1 MMLERYWPEAD
12 AVDACIKN
20 EAETADVSVLLAVH
34 QPSPLAQRNAATGD
48 LSPASEKDLLDAFLT
63 DNVPTGA
70 LLVPITGPS
79 GIGKSHIVRWLD
91 AQLQRSTK
99 REKLH
104 IIRIPKSASLRTV
117 VELILEPL
125 KDDPRYARARDDVTR
140 AVGEVNLQ
148 EAVITFRAHLQNA
161 LAALSARIMD
171 EIRKNP
177 DGNRDKKALIGH
189 AKMLPQLFSDGALE
203 QHFVDNVLSRVVSR
217 ALRGREEGKDDD
229 DALPQFVA
237 TDLVLPE
244 TTALN
249 QASRPV
255 HDYYVR
261 NISNVEIDRLQP
273 VVDLLNDAVD
283 PAIGNVFKLEQN
295 AGGMTFQDIILAV
308 REILLLDGKDLVL
321 LVEDFAALAGIQE
334 VLLKVCIQEGQRD
347 GRKVRA
353 TMRTALALTDG
364 YLSFRDTI
372 LTRAQR
378 EWVIGGRPQ
387 SDNEIKAAVVEMV
400 GAYLDAARWGETELQ
415 RRFRQ
420 REPEQSLT
428 EWLPEWR
435 DENLSETESEAIAA
449 FGFNSNGNALFPF
462 NRSAIEALTTRHL
475 TVGGKLEF
483 RPRWV
488 INYILRNTLLMRQAF
503 QANAFPPHG
512 YEGLSPNANL
522 ANWVRTTHQP
532 EAISRR
538 LAVFLAVWGGDPL
551 DPAAIAH
558 IPPSLFTAFGLPTP
572 TELANVQFIPGP
584 VEQKPTFAST
594 NEDKLV
600 TVKDTTKS
608 PEIREPAPEDA
619 RVSDLRIKLDAWS
632 KGALLEQK
640 EARDIRNALFEML
653 KDAVDLPE
661 LRLRD
666 RELRAAWFN
675 IPNARGNPQ
684 SEPKLNICDD
694 YTDEFGS
701 TRAALIAAFRFVN
714 VNNKKWTYPQADDD
728 YVASAQLIDHLVSQL
743 RPKLIKDAK
752 TETSTLVRTLI
763 TQARIVGLSPPIKIT
778 NFDAILSGLF
788 SKPEAK
794 TVSYFD
800 ESWDKLYEIAI
811 GPVGT
816 GTVASR
822 DVLQS
827 ELLARSGCFQGESG
841 RTPFAIDIARLLD
854 WIVTDTPD
862 PVTSDGLS
870 DDLKA
875 YVRQLS
881 ENRIRPQLRSVIEKL
896 RTFGSEI
903 VAFTGTDFD
912 KAAFTSDLQAIV
924 MLMAKTGTT
933 PIIGPNLKEFEKSL
947 IDFRQTAFVDLVTKA
962 EIIVKAADEPAEPAK
977 LLNALGS
984 IDLAIIARMMSF
996 LQKTTALVTASEAT
1010 VAREE
1015 LNRSQSDPTAL
1026 IDELTNM
1033 LTVIS
1038 GQAPSHVGAQS

>member
-12 AVDACIKN
+12 AVNACIKN

-34 QPSPLAQRNAATGD
+34 QPSQLAQRNGATGD

-63 DNVPTGA
+63 DHVPTGA

-99 REKLH
+99 RDSLH

-125 KDDPRYARARDDVTR
+125 KDDPRYAKARDDVTQ

-161 LAALSARIMD
+161 LTALSARIVD
-171 EIRKNP
+171 EIRENP

-189 AKMLPQLFSDGALE
+189 AKMLPQLFADAALE

-229 DALPQFVA
+229 ALPQFVA

-244 TTALN
+244 SAELN
-249 QASRPV
+249 KASRPV

-308 REILLLDGKDLVL
+308 REILLSDGKDLVL

-347 GRKVRA
+347 GKRVRA

-378 EWVIGGRPQ
+378 EWVIGGHPQ

-400 GAYLDAARWGETELQ
+400 AAYLNAARWGETELQ

-420 REPEQSLT
+420 RDPEQSLT

-435 DENLSETESEAIAA
+435 DEDLSDIESEAIAA

-462 NRSAIEALTTRHL
+462 NRSAIEALTMRHL
-475 TVGGKLEF
+475 MVGGKLEF

-488 INYILRNTLLMRQAF
+488 INYILRTTLLMRPEF
-503 QANAFPPHG
+503 ERNAFPPHG
-512 YEGLSPNANL
+512 YAGLAPNANL
-522 ANWVRTTHQP
+522 ANWIRTTHQP

-538 LAVFLAVWGGDPL
+538 LATLLTVWGGDPL
-551 DPAAIAH
+551 DPSAIAH
-558 IPPSLFTAFGLPTP
+558 IPPSIFTTFGLPTP
-572 TELANVQFIPGP
+572 AELANVQFIPKP
-584 VEQKPTFAST
+584 VQQNPTFDPI
-594 NEDKLV
+594 NEDQPAIG
-600 TVKDTTKS
+600 KDTRKS
-608 PEIREPAPEDA
+608 SAIKEPFSEDPKVA
-619 RVSDLRIKLDAWS
+619 DLRIKLDAWS
-632 KGALLEQK
+632 KGAQLGQND
-640 EARDIRNALFEML
+640 ARDIRNALFEML

-661 LRLRD
+661 LRLRNSD
-666 RELRAAWFN
+666 LRAAWLN

-694 YTDEFGS
+694 YTDEFGI
-701 TRAALIAAFRFVN
+701 TRAALIAAFRFVSM
-714 VNNKKWTYPQADDD
+714 NNKKWTYPQADDD

-743 RPKLIKDAK
+743 KPKLIKDAK
-752 TETSTLVRTLI
+752 AQTSTLVRTLI
-763 TQARIVGLSPPIKIT
+763 TQSRIAGLPSPIKIT
-778 NFDAILSGLF
+778 NFDAMLSGLF

-794 TVSYFD
+794 PVSHFD
-800 ESWDKLYEIAI
+800 ENWDKLYAIAI
-811 GPVGT
+811 GPIGT

-841 RTPFAIDIARLLD
+841 RTPFAIDIMRLFD
-854 WIVTDTPD
+854 WIATDTPD

-903 VAFTGTDFD
+903 VAYTGTDFD

-933 PIIGPNLKEFEKSL
+933 PTTGPNLKEFEKSL

-962 EIIVKAADEPAEPAK
+962 EIIVKAADESDDPSK

-984 IDLAIIARMMSF
+984 IDLAIIARVMSF
-996 LQKTTALVTASEAT
+996 LQQATVLVTASEAT